1 MVTIT
6 LIDERSVDGCGN
18 LGSWQPA
25 MEMDGFSADAEVST
39 GENLVQRGF

>member
-25 MEMDGFSADAEVST
+25 MEMDGFNANAVVNI
-39 GENLVQRGF
+39 GENMALPGY

>member
-1 MVTIT
+1 MVTT
-6 LIDERSVDGCGN
+6 CALVERSVDGCGN